1 MSRRAGFFVGLLV
14 SASMAC
20 AQLVD
25 HFNPPRGDQSQ
36 DWAQLAR
43 YHGDNQR
50 LKATPTQPGRVVFF
64 GDSITEGWKLA
75 QSFPSKPYV
84 NRGISGQT
92 TPQMLLRMFADVIE
106 LKPAAMVLLAGTNDI
121 AGNTGPA
128 TLTQI
133 GHNLQAT
140 TELAQ
145 AHGIKVILC
154 TVVPVSDYTPTKQT
168 ARRPPADILRLN
180 AWIKEYAAKSKTVVA
195 DYYSALVDEKGM
207 LRQGFADDGLHPNA
221 KGYARIA
228 PVAAAAIQQALA
240 AK

>member
-1 MSRRAGFFVGLLV
+1 MSRRAGFFVCLLV
-14 SASMAC
+14 SASLAS
-20 AQLVD
+20 AQLVE

-50 LKATPTQPGRVVFF
+50 LKATAAQPGRVVFH

-75 QSFPSKPYV
+75 QSFPGKPYV

-92 TPQMLLRMFADVIE
+92 TPQMLVRMFADVIE
-106 LKPAAMVLLAGTNDI
+106 LKPAAMILLAGTNDI

-133 GHNLQAT
+133 GHNLQAM

-145 AHGIKVILC
+145 ARGIKVILC
-154 TVVPVSDYTPTKQT
+154 TLVPVSDYTPTKQT
-168 ARRPPADILRLN
+168 GRRPPADILRLN
-180 AWIKEYAAKSKTVVA
+180 TWIKEYAAKSKVVVA

-228 PVAAAAIQQALA
+228 PVAAAAIQQALR
-240 AK
+240 

>member
-1 MSRRAGFFVGLLV
+1 MSSRVGFFVGLLA
-14 SASMAC
+14 SASMAN

-36 DWAQLAR
+36 DWGQLAR

-50 LKATPTQPGRVVFF
+50 LRALRSEAGRVVFF
-64 GDSITEGWKLA
+64 GDSITEGWRLA
-75 QSFPSKPYV
+75 QSFPGKPYV

-106 LKPAAMVLLAGTNDI
+106 LKPAAMILLAGTNDI

-133 GHNLQAT
+133 GHNLQAM
-140 TELAQ
+140 TELAH

-154 TVVPVSDYTPTKQT
+154 TLAPVSDYTPTKQT

-228 PVAAAAIQQALA
+228 PVATAAIQQALA